1 MCILYCVVLENL
13 PTAPLPLPPPTERI
27 GNSCGDEEGSDFKKC
42 KSLPTIFTGGE
53 QGSQKKSLPQERLSF
68 DSFLCNRN
76 VFPLCIERENSF
88 GLDLGWKPW
97 TIF

>member
-42 KSLPTIFTGGE
+42 KSLPTIFTGGG
-53 QGSQKKSLPQERLSF
+53 QGS
-68 DSFLCNRN
+68 
-76 VFPLCIERENSF
+76 
-88 GLDLGWKPW
+88 
-97 TIF
+97 